1 MARIYTELRIQ
12 HKSLAEKQEY
22 EQKLDEALKNKGYN
36 SRIEFIQEKI
46 RELTNE
52 NK

>member
-1 MARIYTELRIQ
+1 MARIYTEIRIS
-12 HKSLAEKQEY
+12 HKTIGEKQEY
-22 EQKLDEALKNKGYN
+22 ERKLDEALKNKGYS
-36 SRIEFIQEKI
+36 SRTEFIEEKI